1 MRFREPPLAI
11 FLILCYNAFMKRE
24 KTKNKDGENI
34 PEVRY
39 YKSFNED
46 FDGGDMRERVID
58 GSYRYERKNV
68 FYRLWSWFLY
78 RCVAAPCAFLYTK
91 LKFRERYIGKD
102 KLKPY
107 RKVGYFIFGNHTQP
121 VADAFTPNM
130 LGYPKRCHVVIS
142 SKNFSL
148 PVLGPV
154 LPELGGIPTPT
165 ERSAIRPFARAIKDV
180 IAKGRTVAIYPEAH
194 LWPYCSFIR
203 PFPDVSFDYP
213 VRFNAPSFS
222 FTRVYKRRGKRGV
235 RCEIYIDGP
244 FFPDEGISP
253 REARAGLRDKVYSAM
268 QKRAELNEVEVVS
281 YKEEPR

>member
-91 LKFRERYIGKD
+91 LKFRERYVGKD

-107 RKVGYFIFGNHTQP
+107 RRVGYFIFGNHTQP

-165 ERSAIRPFARAIKDV
+165 ERSAIRPFARAIEDV

-203 PFPDVSFDYP
+203 PFSDVSFDYP
-213 VRFNAPSFS
+213 VRCNAPSFS

-244 FFPDEGISP
+244 FFPDESISP

-281 YKEEPR
+281 YEEEPR